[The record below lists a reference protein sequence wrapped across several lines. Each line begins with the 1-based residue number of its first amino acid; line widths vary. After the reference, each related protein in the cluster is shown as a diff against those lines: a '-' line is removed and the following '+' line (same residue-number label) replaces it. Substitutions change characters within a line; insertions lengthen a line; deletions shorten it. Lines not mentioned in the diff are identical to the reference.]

1 MSRETRFEWKID
13 AMAVMLTRHHLLQ
26 STTILR
32 STRCRKGG
40 VRTKDLP
47 FPYILLPHTPT
58 SSILH
63 PTKHLILQNRV
74 SSPPPHPKPPP
85 PIRQTYKEGGG
96 GTFSY
101 QIWRYSDPNDR
112 RIVDARAAY
121 SDPTGG
127 YCSRRVCGLAYE
139 VHSSDI
145 SHATPRTPS
154 SLLTPLRIWDRR

>member
-74 SSPPPHPKPPP
+74 SSPPPLPKPPP

-96 GTFSY
+96 GLFLTKFGGT
-101 QIWRYSDPNDR
+101 
-112 RIVDARAAY
+112 RIRTTAVSSMRGRHIPTRPAAIAVDAFA
-121 SDPTGG
+121 G
-127 YCSRRVCGLAYE
+127 
-139 VHSSDI
+139 
-145 SHATPRTPS
+145 
-154 SLLTPLRIWDRR
+154 